1 VPTDLGSDM
10 PWCDDTLLGVAG
22 WSRLDMRPIC
32 SLKGLNRSISCGFE
46 PDTGKFLFF
55 SSAFKSLT
63 AKANNQHPAG
73 HSYNSGNQPFIS
85 SNLETVLKLSGVG
98 GGKEGVAGGA
108 GDARDARLLTG
119 DGTLIMLGTW
129 DEQLLCE

>member
-1 VPTDLGSDM
+1 LS
-10 PWCDDTLLGVAG
+10 
-22 WSRLDMRPIC
+22 
-32 SLKGLNRSISCGFE
+32 SLK
-46 PDTGKFLFF
+46 
-55 SSAFKSLT
+55 
-63 AKANNQHPAG
+63 
-73 HSYNSGNQPFIS
+73 NQPFIS
-85 SNLETVLKLSGVG
+85 SSLETVLKLSGVG

>member
-1 VPTDLGSDM
+1 
-10 PWCDDTLLGVAG
+10 
-22 WSRLDMRPIC
+22 
-32 SLKGLNRSISCGFE
+32 
-46 PDTGKFLFF
+46 
-55 SSAFKSLT
+55 
-63 AKANNQHPAG
+63 
-73 HSYNSGNQPFIS
+73 
-85 SNLETVLKLSGVG
+85 LETVLKLSGVG